1 MTIGDSRASGTG
13 RPPGLRF
20 TGLVLTEPES
30 LAKGHSATVAVSMV
44 LHSVL
49 IAAMVLIPVLIDQ
62 SLPAPGEGVHAFFVP
77 PAAVAPPPPPP
88 PPPAAGARVPR
99 RAPAAPR
106 PAEPPKFVAPIDAP
120 AATDPKEG
128 LDLGLEGGVP
138 GGVVGGV
145 EGGVEG
151 GVPGGVVGGL
161 IGGLPA
167 EAPPPTVVRIGGSI
181 VAPKLVRQ
189 VKPAYPSVATQARV
203 RGLVILEAQVD
214 VHGAVKSLK
223 VLRGPP
229 LLEEAAMEA
238 VRQWRYQPL
247 LLNGEPREFIL
258 TVTVVF
264 NLAPVGS

>member
-49 IAAMVLIPVLIDQ
+49 IAAMVIPVLIDQ

-128 LDLGLEGGVP
+128 LDLGL
-138 GGVVGGV
+138 
-145 EGGVEG
+145 EG

>member
-1 MTIGDSRASGTG
+1 MLPRRQIRRKGSTLVSRAAC
-13 RPPGLRF
+13 PAA
-20 TGLVLTEPES
+20 S
-30 LAKGHSATVAVSMV
+30 LAASRVV
-44 LHSVL
+44 L
-49 IAAMVLIPVLIDQ
+49 
-62 SLPAPGEGVHAFFVP
+62 
-77 PAAVAPPPPPP
+77 
-88 PPPAAGARVPR
+88 RV
-99 RAPAAPR
+99 
-106 PAEPPKFVAPIDAP
+106 V
-120 AATDPKEG
+120 
-128 LDLGLEGGVP
+128 
-138 GGVVGGV
+138 
-145 EGGVEG
+145 
-151 GVPGGVVGGL
+151 
-161 IGGLPA
+161 PA

>member
-1 MTIGDSRASGTG
+1 MLPRRQIRRKGSTLVSRAAC
-13 RPPGLRF
+13 PAA
-20 TGLVLTEPES
+20 S
-30 LAKGHSATVAVSMV
+30 LAASRVV
-44 LHSVL
+44 L
-49 IAAMVLIPVLIDQ
+49 
-62 SLPAPGEGVHAFFVP
+62 
-77 PAAVAPPPPPP
+77 
-88 PPPAAGARVPR
+88 RVESR
-99 RAPAAPR
+99 
-106 PAEPPKFVAPIDAP
+106 
-120 AATDPKEG
+120 
-128 LDLGLEGGVP
+128 
-138 GGVVGGV
+138 VVWW
-145 EGGVEG
+145 E
-151 GVPGGVVGGL
+151 
-161 IGGLPA
+161 GLPA